1 MSSVRSSGRDRRNMI
16 LVAMS
21 VVSDGTTRLCAYEDI
36 VVRAWQLFPQEFG
49 LRGYVDLYPDAS
61 DLHKPLYGPLK
72 RDGYVRVQNKKFG
85 LTDSGLAVAQ
95 EITQPPADESPEG
108 KGRVRRDQLIEIEKL
123 CKKAAVGLVQQGPSE
138 ELLDTDLYDFYS
150 VTVRTKPADFA
161 GRIATVDR
169 AIDAALG
176 AQDPS
181 IDKTRLA
188 LVSLARDALKEVHA
202 DLIVELTTVG
212 YKTKS

>member
-16 LVAMS
+16 LIAIS

>member
-1 MSSVRSSGRDRRNMI
+1 MI

-95 EITQPPADESPEG
+95 QITQPPADESPEG

-188 LVSLARDALKEVHA
+188 LVSLARAALKEVHA

>member
-1 MSSVRSSGRDRRNMI
+1 MI
-16 LVAMS
+16 LIAIS

-95 EITQPPADESPEG
+95 QITQPPADESPEG

-176 AQDPS
+176 ARDPS

>member
-1 MSSVRSSGRDRRNMI
+1 MI

-95 EITQPPADESPEG
+95 QITQPPADESPEG

>member
-1 MSSVRSSGRDRRNMI
+1 MI
-16 LVAMS
+16 LIAIS

-95 EITQPPADESPEG
+95 EITQPPADESPDG

>member
-95 EITQPPADESPEG
+95 QITQPPADESPEG

>member
-95 EITQPPADESPEG
+95 QITQPPADESPDG

-188 LVSLARDALKEVHA
+188 LVSLARAALKEVHA

>member
-1 MSSVRSSGRDRRNMI
+1 MI

-21 VVSDGTTRLCAYEDI
+21 AVSDGTTRLCAYEDI
-36 VVRAWQLFPQEFG
+36 VVRAWQLFPQELG

-95 EITQPPADESPEG
+95 QISQPPADESPEG

>member
-1 MSSVRSSGRDRRNMI
+1 MI
-16 LVAMS
+16 LIAIS

>member
-1 MSSVRSSGRDRRNMI
+1 MI
-16 LVAMS
+16 LIAIS

-85 LTDSGLAVAQ
+85 LTDSGLAAAQ

>member
-16 LVAMS
+16 LIAIS

-85 LTDSGLAVAQ
+85 LTDSGLAAAQ

>member
-1 MSSVRSSGRDRRNMI
+1 MI

-95 EITQPPADESPEG
+95 EITQPPADESPDG

-188 LVSLARDALKEVHA
+188 LVSLARAALKEVHA

>member
-1 MSSVRSSGRDRRNMI
+1 MI

-95 EITQPPADESPEG
+95 QITQPPADESPEG

-176 AQDPS
+176 ARDPS